1 MQFTPFSS
9 GCQAENIQFFVGGE
23 RTLQFGA
30 RWGKLLK
37 TGREEKTMRYTAFGP
52 EGGKTLVLLHG
63 GGLSWWNY
71 RTAAQALAAE
81 YRVVLPILN
90 GHSGSDR
97 PFTTV
102 EDNAREILSFIDRR
116 LGGRIALLGGLSLGG
131 QVAVEML
138 HQRSDLCDAA
148 LVESAALVPDR
159 LTRAL
164 AGPAFSSSYGLIRKP
179 WFARLQ
185 FQSLHMDPSL
195 FEDYFRDTCAIE
207 KRDMIAFLRAS
218 AAYTLPDLSAVTAR
232 AAVYVGERE
241 NGRMQRSARLLME
254 ALPGA
259 SLHVLPGLYHGEFSL
274 NRGADYARAVRA
286 LLEN

>member
-1 MQFTPFSS
+1 M
-9 GCQAENIQFFVGGE
+9 
-23 RTLQFGA
+23 
-30 RWGKLLK
+30 RW
-37 TGREEKTMRYTAFGP
+37 MAFGP
-52 EGGKTLVLLHG
+52 EGGKALVLLHG

-71 RTAAQALAAE
+71 RTAAEALAEE
-81 YRVVLPILN
+81 YRVVLPILD

-97 PFTTV
+97 PFTTI
-102 EDNAREILSFIDRR
+102 EDNAREILSFIEQC

-138 HQRSDLCDAA
+138 RQRPDVCDAA

-164 AGPAFSSSYGLIRKP
+164 VGPAFSSSYGLIRKH

-185 FQSLHMDPSL
+185 FRSLHMDPSL

-218 AAYTLPDLSAVTAR
+218 AAYALPDLSAYAGR
-232 AAVYVGERE
+232 MAIYVGAKE
-241 NGRMQRSARLLME
+241 NGRMRRSARLLKD

-259 SLHVLPGLYHGEFSL
+259 TLHTMPGLYHGEFSL
-274 NRGADYARAVRA
+274 NHGEDYARAVRA
-286 LLEN
+286 LLMS